1 MISSPVNEH
10 VTRLDL
16 SRRNG
21 AGLLEQL
28 SGELGPL
35 NALIVKSM
43 RGDEER
49 PIQCQKPM
57 LNDVLR

>member
-1 MISSPVNEH
+1 LTEIVISSPVNEH

-35 NALIVKSM
+35 NALIVNPCEATTSG
-43 RGDEER
+43 RFSAR
-49 PIQCQKPM
+49 SRC
-57 LNDVLR
+57 